1 MKTFEKTKEMKR
13 ASFYGPEEIKLEFLS
28 VPKPKRGEIVIRNK
42 VALTCGTDVKTYV
55 RGYPLLEPPI
65 PFGHEAAGIVEAV
78 GENVTKFVPGD
89 RVVAHNTAPCQEC
102 YYCKQ
107 GQHSMCED
115 LIINWGA
122 FSEYQL
128 IPESIV
134 NQNTFHI
141 PDGVSFKCAALTEP
155 LACAVYGIEESNIK
169 LGDTVVVNGAGPIG
183 LFFIK
188 LANLKGAHV
197 IATDLNEE
205 RLKTAQKLG
214 ASEIVNISKVDNV
227 ITAVKAFTEDNR
239 GVDVAIEAVG
249 LPEVWENT
257 ILMARKGGIVNLFG
271 GPKSGTTITVDTNL
285 LHYSQLTLKGIFHTT
300 PKHVKAAFELI
311 CQGKIEEE
319 IFVSKEYSLD
329 QIEEAIISHREG
341 KVIKNAIILN

>member
-1 MKTFEKTKEMKR
+1 MQTLEEKKLMKR
-13 ASFYGPEEIKLEFLS
+13 ASFYGPGEIKLETIS
-28 VPKPKRGEIVIRNK
+28 VPRPGKGEIVIRNK

-65 PFGHEAAGIVEAV
+65 PFGHEAAGIVESV
-78 GENVTKFVPGD
+78 GEGVDKFKPGD

-107 GQHSMCED
+107 EQHSMCED

-128 IPESIV
+128 IPQRIV
-134 NQNTFHI
+134 SQNTFRI
-141 PDGVSFKCAALTEP
+141 PDNVSFKSAALTEP

-183 LFFIK
+183 LFFIT
-188 LANLKGAHV
+188 LANLKGARV
-197 IATDLNEE
+197 IATDLNVE

-214 ASEIVNISKVDNV
+214 ASEIVNISEVDDV
-227 ITAVKAFTEDNR
+227 VEAVKELTEDNR

-271 GPKSGTTITVDTNL
+271 GPKSGTTITVDTKL

-300 PKHVKAAFELI
+300 PKYVKAAFDLI
-311 CQGKIEEE
+311 CQGKIDEE
-319 IFVSKEYSLD
+319 IFVNKEYSLD
-329 QIEEAIISHREG
+329 FIEEAIISHREG
-341 KVIKNAIILN
+341 KVIKNAIILE